1 MNTRTNINTL
11 KCLVPFTIAEAL
23 EMKAAHP
30 DAFPIAGGTDVMVWM
45 NDGKMPGRTYISLH
59 RLAGEWRHVTGTSDG
74 GISIGALANYTD
86 VRMNP
91 LVIERWPLL
100 VESARVTGALQIQN
114 RGTLVGNVANGSPAA
129 DTVPVLMV
137 YDAVLVLANTKGE
150 RRVPLSDFYTGYRQ
164 TIMDG
169 SELITAIELPHAA
182 LQPNQYF
189 RKVGTREA
197 QAISKVVCAGGSTPG
212 GKQFRLAWGSVAP
225 TTIRSFKTEE
235 TLANGADAEEAWEV
249 LKTEISPIS
258 DIRSTAEYRLRV
270 CRRILEEFIGHQ
282 SVS

>member
-1 MNTRTNINTL
+1 MNTRTNLNDF
-11 KCLVPFTIAEAL
+11 KCLVPATIEEAL
-23 EMKAAHP
+23 EMKAAQP
-30 DAFPIAGGTDVMVWM
+30 EALPIAGGTDVMVWM
-45 NDGKMPGRTYISLH
+45 NDGKMPGKMYISLH
-59 RLAGEWRHVTGTSDG
+59 RLAGKWRHVVGTPEG
-74 GISIGALANYTD
+74 GLIIGPLASYTD

-137 YDAVLVLANTKGE
+137 YDAVLVLGSRNGE
-150 RRVPLSDFYTGYRQ
+150 RRVPLTDFFTGYRQ
-164 TIMDG
+164 NILDG
-169 SELITAIELPHAA
+169 SELITGIELPPPA

-197 QAISKVVCAGGSTPG
+197 QAISKVICAGGATPG
-212 GKQFRLAWGSVAP
+212 GQYRLAWGSVAP

-235 TLANGADAEEAWEV
+235 ALANGADAAEAWEI

-282 SVS
+282 SVP